1 MSYPCY
7 TLTIRFVNLLQLS
20 SESELRQPS
29 ATELKDEIDEL
40 KELIRSLTTKVN
52 DTNQCISELKSFASE
67 DGEHV
72 ASSEMSSEPLVN
84 QQQLTDVTIHR
95 SDEEEAAAAVSQH
108 VSSDQQPS
116 SSKSVQTER
125 SAVLE
130 DELIRQFTTRE
141 ERMNQH
147 IQMLQDELEKR
158 SIEAVVSA
166 AKLRR
171 REDESPSTQQQQQLD
186 DEPKYKGKNL

>member
-1 MSYPCY
+1 
-7 TLTIRFVNLLQLS
+7 
-20 SESELRQPS
+20 
-29 ATELKDEIDEL
+29 
-40 KELIRSLTTKVN
+40 
-52 DTNQCISELKSFASE
+52 
-67 DGEHV
+67 
-72 ASSEMSSEPLVN
+72 MSSEPSVN
-84 QQQLTDVTIHR
+84 QQQQLTDETDHR

-108 VSSDQQPS
+108 VSSDQQPP

-147 IQMLQDELEKR
+147 FKMLQDELEKR
-158 SIEAVVSA
+158 SIEALVSA
-166 AKLRR
+166 AKLR
-171 REDESPSTQQQQQLD
+171 EDMPELTQQQQQLD

>member
-1 MSYPCY
+1 
-7 TLTIRFVNLLQLS
+7 
-20 SESELRQPS
+20 
-29 ATELKDEIDEL
+29 
-40 KELIRSLTTKVN
+40 
-52 DTNQCISELKSFASE
+52 
-67 DGEHV
+67 
-72 ASSEMSSEPLVN
+72 MSSELLVN
-84 QQQLTDVTIHR
+84 QQQRLIDKTDHR
-95 SDEEEAAAAVSQH
+95 SHEEEAAAAVSQH

-125 SAVLE
+125 SAVVE

-158 SIEAVVSA
+158 SIEALVSA
-166 AKLRR
+166 AKLR
-171 REDESPSTQQQQQLD
+171 EVKSESPLTQQQQQLD